1 MPSGTHGYA
10 PDLAT
15 ISSFFGAEKQSDG
28 TWGFVHEKIPPN
40 WTNRV
45 SPYSGTDV
53 NQQIVTMYLENPV
66 LFGGNTAAGH
76 FGMLP
81 RFSCSTAPA
90 YAGRHLELWRHQ
102 EWHYFGGYHFS
113 GDSLLAVPAGDSVGP
128 VIAERRPD
136 ANR

>member
-81 RFSCSTAPA
+81 RFSSCLLYQLATQSVPSSLNGVLTPTVDALAFALKKLGPEYKNLGCPTA
-90 YAGRHLELWRHQ
+90 LTK
-102 EWHYFGGYHFS
+102 
-113 GDSLLAVPAGDSVGP
+113 
-128 VIAERRPD
+128 
-136 ANR
+136 

>member
-28 TWGFVHEKIPPN
+28 SWGFVHEKIPPN

-45 SPYSGTDV
+45 SPYSGVDV
-53 NQQIVTMYLENPV
+53 NVQIVTMYLENPV

-81 RFSCSTAPA
+81 RSSCNMAPA
-90 YAGRHLELWRHQ
+90 YNGRHLELRCHQ
-102 EWHYFGGYHFS
+102 ERYYLGGHHFG

-128 VIAERRPD
+128 VLAERCRD